1 MTENR
6 LEISKTHLAQA
17 FRRLEQLIEQ
27 KLQHNQ
33 VQSKAAIAETHRLE
47 KHLKTINNR
56 YISLQTI
63 TKSSIGECDK
73 MLATLDKLIKK

>member
-47 KHLKTINNR
+47 KHLKTISSTMILLRRN
-56 YISLQTI
+56 Q
-63 TKSSIGECDK
+63 SSILRK
-73 MLATLDKLIKK
+73 YALQKF